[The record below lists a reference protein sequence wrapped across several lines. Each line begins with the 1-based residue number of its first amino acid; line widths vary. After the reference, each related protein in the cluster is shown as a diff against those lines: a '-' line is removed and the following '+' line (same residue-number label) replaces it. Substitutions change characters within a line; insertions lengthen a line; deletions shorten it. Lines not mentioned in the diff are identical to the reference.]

1 MTESVDATVEAI
13 KKAAKAQADSEYKAE
28 QQQTYVDLLKEQSS
42 LEQQIAEAEA
52 NLTRSVSGAA

>member
-42 LEQQIAEAEA
+42 SSSKSRRRRLTS
-52 NLTRSVSGAA
+52 TRSVSGAA